1 MSPRRT
7 LLLALLV
14 ALAGCT
20 GAGVPGAGDDESAT
34 TETAVGTTTEP
45 HTARGTSHIGS
56 HLSVRAAHDVE
67 DVTVTLAPDGDAA
80 TYGVE
85 PGPERSFTREIH
97 ERGHDVRVVV
107 ERGDETVF
115 DREIQGYQS
124 FELTVHENE
133 TSVTQSVV

>member
-20 GAGVPGAGDDESAT
+20 GVGVPSGDST
-34 TETAVGTTTEP
+34 TAETTADTTTEP
-45 HTARGTSHIGS
+45 HTAQGTSHIGS

-67 DVTVTLAPDGDAA
+67 NVTVTLAPGGDAS
-80 TYGVE
+80 TFEVE
-85 PGPERSFTREIH
+85 PGPEHSLTREIH
-97 ERGHDVRVVV
+97 ERGHDVRGVAA
-107 ERGDETVF
+107 RGDETVF

-124 FELTVHENE
+124 FELTVYEND
-133 TSVTQSVV
+133 TRRTQSVV